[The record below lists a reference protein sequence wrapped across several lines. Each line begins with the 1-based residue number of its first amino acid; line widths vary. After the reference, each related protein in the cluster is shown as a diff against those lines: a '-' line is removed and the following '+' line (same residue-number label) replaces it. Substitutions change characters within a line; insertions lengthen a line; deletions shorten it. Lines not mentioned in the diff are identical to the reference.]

1 MVIISIESIKQP
13 WHGRDYLGI
22 DARQPTEEFMKR
34 PTSVTVFGILN
45 IVFAVLGVIGI
56 FASIAMLKF
65 VGKSQA
71 NNPVVKA
78 LHDNV
83 VYAAWFKI
91 MIPLGL
97 IASMVLL
104 AAGIGL
110 LLLKNWARV
119 TSIVYAI
126 YTIIICL
133 IGLAMNGVFLLLPLL
148 NQSSHGSTVEAA
160 GQIGAAIGATI
171 GSVFSLVYPI
181 LLLIFMTRPKVIAGF
196 QPPAFQPA

>member
-110 LLLKNWARV
+110 
-119 TSIVYAI
+119 
-126 YTIIICL
+126 
-133 IGLAMNGVFLLLPLL
+133 AMNGVFLLLPLL